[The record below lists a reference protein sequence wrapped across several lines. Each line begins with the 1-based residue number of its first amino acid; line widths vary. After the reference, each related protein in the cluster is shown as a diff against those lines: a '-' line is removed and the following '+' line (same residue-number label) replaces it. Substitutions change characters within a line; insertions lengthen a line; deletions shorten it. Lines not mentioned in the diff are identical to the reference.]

1 VQLKGKRRA
10 ALGRAAF
17 ALGLSVLMARAEAV
31 PSASVVATVSA
42 SVPQSVS
49 WKEALNQPTDWYG
62 GADAA
67 RIARTVLECQHPTG
81 GWAKN
86 TDWSRSLSASQIA
99 SLKKA
104 DEATIDNGA
113 TYKEMIYLARV
124 GAATGDTAL
133 REASRAAFLRA
144 LDWLLTA
151 QYDNGGW
158 PQFYPLRKGYYTHIT
173 FNDDAMAGV
182 LRLLRG
188 ISRGEKEYAF
198 VDAARR
204 ERSSR
209 ALAKGIDCLLKTQIR
224 VDGRPTVWCAQHD
237 EKTLA
242 PAPARIYEKASFS
255 GSESVDLLRFL
266 MEIEKPSPEIKAA
279 VHGAAAWLE
288 KAKIKG
294 IRVERRTDAAKPN
307 GWDRV
312 VVPDPNAPPIWARFY
327 ELGTMRPIFCG
338 RDGIVKYSLAE
349 IEHERRTGYA
359 WYTDRAASVLA
370 TEYPAWRKRWDPSG
384 R

>member
-1 VQLKGKRRA
+1 MQRINALLCSIPTLALLSLIVVTGPRGIRA
-10 ALGRAAF
+10 DT
-17 ALGLSVLMARAEAV
+17 EN
-31 PSASVVATVSA
+31 PTPASLH
-42 SVPQSVS
+42 QSIT
-49 WKEALNQPTDWYG
+49 WKECLNQSAEWYG
-62 GADAA
+62 GVEAA
-67 RIARTVLECQHPTG
+67 RIARAVLECQHPTG

-86 TDWSRSLSASQIA
+86 TDWTRPLSASQIA

-113 TYKEMIYLARV
+113 TYREMIYLARV
-124 GAATGDTAL
+124 GAATKDAELRDT
-133 REASRAAFLRA
+133 SRAAFLRA

-188 ISRGEKEYAF
+188 ISKEDKEYGF
-198 VDAARR
+198 VDAGRR
-204 ERSSR
+204 EKSAR
-209 ALAKGIDCLLKTQIR
+209 ALAKGIDCLLNCQIR
-224 VDGRPTVWCAQHD
+224 VDGKPTVWCAQHD

-255 GSESVDLLRFL
+255 GSESVDLMRFL
-266 MEIEKPSPEIKAA
+266 MEIENPSPKVKAA
-279 VHGAAAWLE
+279 VNGAAAWLDR
-288 KAKIKG
+288 AKLNG
-294 IRVERRTDAAKPN
+294 IRVERKEDKSQSN

-312 VVPDPNAPPIWARFY
+312 VVSDPNAPPLWARFY

-338 RDGIVKYSLAE
+338 RDGVVKYSLAE

-359 WYTDRAASVLA
+359 WYNTRAASVLE
-370 TEYPAWRKRWDPSG
+370 TEYPAWRKRWDTSSK
-384 R
+384 